1 MLIWLLVL
9 ADFATGAEVDAEAV
23 AEADADGAA
32 SIEGLLF
39 RLTAVEVVVI
49 PAASIGVGVGVDS
62 IAVTLDTPWV
72 LSVMNVG

>member
-9 ADFATGAEVDAEAV
+9 ADFATGADVDAEAV
-23 AEADADGAA
+23 ADADGAA

-39 RLTAVEVVVI
+39 RLTAMEAVVI

-72 LSVMNVG
+72 LSVMKVG